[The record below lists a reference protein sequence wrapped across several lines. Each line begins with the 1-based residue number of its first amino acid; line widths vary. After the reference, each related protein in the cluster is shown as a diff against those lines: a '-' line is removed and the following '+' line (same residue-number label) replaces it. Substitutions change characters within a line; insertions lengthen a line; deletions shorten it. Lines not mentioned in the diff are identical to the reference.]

1 MGMTFFIFKLISHF
15 AVHDFISRLTL
26 LLSSSYDHR
35 VIDGAEAA
43 KFCRSLALYLEELKR
58 VSLKC
63 KENPCLKKIS
73 MM

>member
-1 MGMTFFIFKLISHF
+1 MVFFIFKVISLF
-15 AVHDFISRLTL
+15 SVHDFIPRLTL

-35 VIDGAEAA
+35 VIDGTEAA
-43 KFCRSLALYLEELKR
+43 KFCRSLALYLEDLKR
-58 VSLKC
+58 VLLYC